1 MPARVTA
8 MTSRGVA
15 QPPTVT
21 ACDEVALADAV
32 AVADLGRVGQV
43 GGAGERRVGERL
55 QRVVDEVARA
65 DRGDERLR
73 AARVAEQ
80 DRADDAAVADGELA
94 VDAGRGVGDDGLEVA
109 DGVAGADEVDARRP

>member
-15 QPPTVT
+15 QPPIGDGL
-21 ACDEVALADAV
+21 DERALADAV
-32 AVADLGRVGQV
+32 AVADLGGVGQV
-43 GGAGERRVGERL
+43 GGAGERGVGERL
-55 QRVVDEVARA
+55 QRVVDEVAGA
-65 DRGDERLR
+65 HGGDERLR